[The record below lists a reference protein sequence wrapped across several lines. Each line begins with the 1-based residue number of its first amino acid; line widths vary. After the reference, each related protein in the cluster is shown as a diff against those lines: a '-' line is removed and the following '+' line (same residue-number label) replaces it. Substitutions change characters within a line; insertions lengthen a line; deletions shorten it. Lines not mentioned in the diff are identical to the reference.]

1 MSERP
6 FASIIVPVYNGSHT
20 IGELLDSLVSQTYPR
35 ERYEIIVIDNN
46 SQDGTPERVQPYPVR
61 LLYEREQQNSYA
73 ARNRGIQAARGEA
86 IVFTD
91 AACVAHPDWLCRLL
105 ADFSDPRWVGFA
117 GSFEPYKPLTSVQKH
132 MAAVRAHCL
141 DPSFSVQPFLAAQSR
156 GERLCSRLPFL
167 DYRAALT
174 LPPGLINAP
183 TGNVAYRRQ
192 VFDDVGDF
200 DVRFTS
206 CGDLDLAWRVQTQT
220 KKGLKLVSEAIIY
233 YKYRPDLSSMARQFR
248 KNGWGYGL
256 LALKYSPDPHRA
268 ARQIK
273 FESVIL
279 IGLATASHGCTWGM
293 RLLRR
298 LLGRPADAL
307 YLTDPLFTLVRSVN
321 FYYGRLTAARKGN
334 QTLRSKA
341 HHE

>member
-1 MSERP
+1 MSDWP
-6 FASIIVPVYNGSHT
+6 FASVIVPVYNGSHT
-20 IGELLDSLVSQTYPR
+20 IDELLDSLVSQTYPR

-46 SQDGTPERVQPYPVR
+46 SQDGTPERVQHYPVQ
-61 LLYEREQQNSYA
+61 LLYEREEQNSYA

-105 ADFSDPRWVGFA
+105 ADFSDQRWVGFA
-117 GSFEPYKPLTSVQKH
+117 GSFKPYKPLTGVQKH

-141 DPSFSVQPFLAAQSR
+141 DPSFPVQPFLAAQSR

-167 DYRAALT
+167 NYRAALT

-192 VFDDVGDF
+192 VFDLVGGF
-200 DVRFTS
+200 DERFTS
-206 CGDLDLAWRVQTQT
+206 CGDLDLAWRVQAQT
-220 KKGLKLVSEAIIY
+220 KKDLKLAPEAIIY
-233 YKYRPDLSSMARQFR
+233 YKYRPDLASMARQFR
-248 KNGWGYGL
+248 KNGWGYGT
-256 LALKYSPDPHRA
+256 LALRYSSDPATA
-268 ARQIK
+268 ARQMML
-273 FESVIL
+273 ESLIL
-279 IGLATASHGCTWGM
+279 IGLSVTRHSLSFG
-293 RLLRR
+293 LR
-298 LLGRPADAL
+298 LLGRL
-307 YLTDPLFTLVRSVN
+307 FRRTTGVQDPLYTMVRSVN

-341 HHE
+341 HYE